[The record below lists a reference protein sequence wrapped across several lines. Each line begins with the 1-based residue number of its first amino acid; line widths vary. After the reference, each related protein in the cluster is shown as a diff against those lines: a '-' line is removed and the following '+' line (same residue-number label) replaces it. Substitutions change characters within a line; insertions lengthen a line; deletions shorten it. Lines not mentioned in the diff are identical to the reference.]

1 MTTYT
6 TVQGDMWDRIAYN
19 LMGTVNATTLLLQAN
34 PDYIE
39 YVIFP
44 AGIVLNVPAF
54 DVEVAPELPPWRS
67 EAESVE

>member
-6 TVQGDMWDRIAYN
+6 TIQGDMWDQIAYK
-19 LMGTVNATTLLLQAN
+19 LTGSIAGTTALLQSN

-44 AGIVLNVPAF
+44 AGIVLQVPDF
-54 DVEVAPELPPWRS
+54 EVEVASDLPPWRT
-67 EAESVE
+67 EAEGVE